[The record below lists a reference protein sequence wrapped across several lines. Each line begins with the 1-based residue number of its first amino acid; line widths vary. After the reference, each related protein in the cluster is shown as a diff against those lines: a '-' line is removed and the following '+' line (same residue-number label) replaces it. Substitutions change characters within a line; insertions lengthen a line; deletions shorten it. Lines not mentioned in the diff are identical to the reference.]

1 MYVYRT
7 FVPDARSVGRA
18 RWFVREILDE
28 WGVPDLTDSALLSVS
43 ELVTNAVVHAGTPV
57 RLSLAL
63 DAVNLRIEVEDS
75 HPGRALPLQ
84 PEARSPTAE
93 RGRGLVIV
101 SALAAAWGVEYGGGA
116 KRVWLELARPV
127 APGETTA
134 AVPDADAD
142 AVVDDDARVAV
153 IRLTENGSIAGWND
167 DAEVMFGWSRDEVV
181 GRNFGEMVTVN
192 GTMKP
197 PDAFPASGGRWQGSY
212 AVRRKFGS
220 PFDVF
225 AAHISA
231 NKGDSAVA
239 LLVPFGQRALLE
251 DPTRRQRT
259 QHGDPDPVGLRAEAL
274 NRLSLDD
281 YLTLAVERAR
291 DRLSADATYLLLA
304 RDFDLDYE
312 VRAVSGLDDTVRGTR
327 VDPQSPGAPDARN
340 PQLPVTF
347 GDLSDTRVPLLTG
360 SGLRSL
366 VVVPVVVDGRVIGAL
381 GAASERIDGFTDEQ
395 SVHLQRIAD
404 SVAVAADRARL
415 QTSERE
421 RRGWLSFLAEA
432 GDLLAGSLDQD
443 MTIAITGQIVIPQL
457 ASWCAVYLDD
467 PRGVPVLEQVWHADE
482 RLHGALRAALDRIG
496 PDQITDADEESLRG
510 ETHGIRLTARGR
522 QIGLLVLGRPAGEPL
537 AGEVLLVAES
547 VARRAAVAI
556 DNARAHGDLRS
567 VGQTLQ
573 QSLLP
578 SSMPVVPYLDV
589 GVAYEA
595 AGESSTVGGD
605 FYDLFFVGGNRWCF
619 VVGDV
624 CGTGAEAA
632 AVTGLARH
640 TIRALALAGFPVAA
654 ILERLNSAI
663 LDEGERSRFLTLVCG
678 TLEPGPGRTVRAS
691 LVSAGHPLPFV
702 VHEGGVVHKIARPQS
717 LLGVLP
723 HVQYVAEEHVLE
735 RGDILVTVT
744 DGVLERRNDGRML
757 GEVGLMADLSHVGNL
772 RAQAV
777 AERIRRLVV
786 DYTHT
791 PPSDDMAVLVV
802 RLGPSTGPSTGL
814 STGPPGAGT
823 PRSSGA

>member
-1 MYVYRT
+1 MYAYRT

-28 WGVPDLTDSALLSVS
+28 WGVRDLTDSALLSVS

-63 DAVNLRIEVEDS
+63 DAVNLRVEVQDS
-75 HPGRALPLQ
+75 HPGRALPVWTESRL
-84 PEARSPTAE
+84 PEAE
-93 RGRGLVIV
+93 RGRGLLIV
-101 SALAAAWGVEYGGGA
+101 SALASAWGVEYSGGV

-127 APGETTA
+127 APGAATA
-134 AVPDADAD
+134 AVPGADP
-142 AVVDDDARVAV
+142 VVDGDARVAV
-153 IRLTENGSIAGWND
+153 IQVTGNGSISAWND
-167 DAEVMFGWSRDEVV
+167 DAEAMFGWSRDEVV
-181 GRNFGEMVTVN
+181 GRDFAEMLKVN
-192 GTMKP
+192 SGTQP
-197 PDAFPASGGRWQGSY
+197 PDVVIPSSGGRWQGSY
-212 AVRRKFGS
+212 AVRRRSGD
-220 PFDVF
+220 PVDVF

-231 NKGDSAVA
+231 DKGDSTVA
-239 LLVPFGQRALLE
+239 LMVPLGRRALLE
-251 DPTRRQRT
+251 APVHRQGPPA
-259 QHGDPDPVGLRAEAL
+259 GDSDPVGLRAEAL

-291 DRLSADATYLLLA
+291 DRVSADATYLLLA

-340 PQLPVTF
+340 PQLPVIF
-347 GDLSDTRVPLLTG
+347 GDLSDTRVPLLKG
-360 SGLRSL
+360 SDLRSL
-366 VVVPVVVDGRVIGAL
+366 VVVPVVVDGRVTGAL
-381 GAASERIDGFTDEQ
+381 GAASERVDGFTDEQ
-395 SVHLQRIAD
+395 SVRLQRIAD
-404 SVAVAADRARL
+404 AVAVAADRARL

-432 GDLLAGSLDQD
+432 GDLLAGSLDQA

-457 ASWCAVYLDD
+457 ATWCAVYLDD
-467 PRGVPVLEQVWHADE
+467 ARGVPVLEQVWHADE
-482 RLHGALRAALDRIG
+482 RLHGPLRSALDRVA
-496 PDQITDADEESLRG
+496 PEQITGSDEEQLRG
-510 ETHGIRLTARGR
+510 ETHAIRLSARGR

-537 AGEVLLVAES
+537 EGEVLLVAES

-556 DNARAHGDLRS
+556 DNARAHGDLRA

-589 GVAYEA
+589 GVVYEA

-678 TLEPGPGRTVRAS
+678 TLEPEPGRRVRMS

-702 VHEGGVVHKIARPQS
+702 VHEGGVVHQIARPQS

-723 HVQYVAEEHVLE
+723 HVQYTAEEHLLE
-735 RGDILVTVT
+735 RGDMLVTVT
-744 DGVLERRNDGRML
+744 DGVLERRNGGRML
-757 GEVGLMADLSHVGNL
+757 GEVGLMGELSHAGHL
-772 RAQAV
+772 PAQAV

-791 PPSDDMAVLVV
+791 PPSDDMAILVL
-802 RLGPSTGPSTGL
+802 RLGPPIA
-814 STGPPGAGT
+814 GA
-823 PRSSGA
+823 